1 MWTKVK
7 MWYSDLPF
15 VGKIAVVVAVIAA
28 MFAISAYNG
37 VTY

>member
-15 VGKIAVVVAVIAA
+15 VGKIAVVVLVIAA

>member
-7 MWYSDLPF
+7 TWYLDLPI
-15 VGKIAVVVAVIAA
+15 VGKIAVGVLVLAL

>member
-1 MWTKVK
+1 MWTKIK
-7 MWYSDLPF
+7 TWYSDLPF
-15 VGKIAVVVAVIAA
+15 VGKVAVVMLVIAA

>member
-1 MWTKVK
+1 MLTKVK
-7 MWYSDLPF
+7 MWWSELPL
-15 VGKIAVVVAVIAA
+15 VGKIAVVVLVLGL

>member
-1 MWTKVK
+1 MWIKVK
-7 MWYSDLPF
+7 MWYSDLPV
-15 VGKIAVVVAVIAA
+15 VGKIALVLGVLVA

>member
-1 MWTKVK
+1 MLTKVK
-7 MWYSDLPF
+7 MWWSELPL
-15 VGKIAVVVAVIAA
+15 VGKIAVGVLVLGL

>member
-7 MWYSDLPF
+7 TWYLDLPLG
-15 VGKIAVVVAVIAA
+15 GKIAVGIVIFAA
-28 MFAISAYNG
+28 MFAILTYNG